1 MGVHAERWTLVE
13 IQHPC
18 LALAIRLTR
27 PVQSLYSKNMK
38 NLLQLLILVVT
49 LVACSGAKP
58 SSPAPAPEK
67 RPVTLEIHGNSRV
80 DNYFWL
86 RERENP
92 EVIAYLEAE
101 NTYTEQALK
110 PYEGLQG
117 VLVDEMKARMKQDEA
132 SAPYKRGDYFYYVRY
147 VEDSEY
153 PIYARKEG
161 SLEAPEQVILDVNA
175 LAGNANYFSVR
186 GFSVSPDDRIAAYG
200 VDTVG
205 RRFYDLY
212 FLDIETGELLSDKI
226 DNTTSN
232 FEWANNSKTILYGK
246 QHPETLR
253 SYQVL
258 RHKLGEPDDTLVY
271 EEEDETNY
279 LYVSKSLSSAFF
291 YLTSAQTL
299 STEVRYVSADSPSDS
314 PKLFLPREDNHEYF
328 VTDGRDRFY
337 VISNDEAN
345 NFKLMEAALDGTSK
359 DAWMEVVAHRDNALI
374 EDVNVFQD
382 YLVVTIVEN
391 GLTQMEVIER
401 TSGTTRRIGFDEE
414 VYTAS
419 SDDNYEFHSDL
430 FRYSYESLTTPES
443 TYDYNLETKAHTL
456 IKERAVVGKFD
467 RGNYKTERRFA
478 TARDGTQVPV
488 SIVYHTGM
496 RKNGQN
502 PLLQYAYGSYGSSAS
517 PYFSSDRLSLLD
529 RGFVYAIAHIRG
541 GSEMGREW
549 YYDGRQLKKKNTFTD
564 FIDVSNYL
572 IDEGYTSPDHLYAY
586 GGSAGGLLMGAVLN
600 MAPELYKGVFAA
612 VPFVD
617 VVTTMLDED
626 IPLTSGEWDE
636 WGNPNE
642 KEYYEYMLSYS
653 PYDNVRKSDYPNIL
667 VTTGL
672 HDSQV
677 QYWEPAKW
685 VAKLR
690 EYKTDDNLLVLKT
703 DMSAGHSGKTGR
715 FRRLEDTALYYSFF
729 LGLEDIRE

>member
-1 MGVHAERWTLVE
+1 
-13 IQHPC
+13 
-18 LALAIRLTR
+18 
-27 PVQSLYSKNMK
+27 MK
-38 NLLQLLILVVT
+38 NILQLSILVVT
-49 LVACSGAKP
+49 LVACSGEKP
-58 SSPAPAPEK
+58 SSPTPAPEK
-67 RPVTLEIHGNSRV
+67 RPVTLELHGDSRV

-101 NTYTEQALK
+101 NAYTEEALS
-110 PYEGLQG
+110 PYKGLQDG
-117 VLVDEMKARMKQDEA
+117 LVDEMKARMKQDEE

-161 SLEAPEQVILDVNA
+161 SLDAPEQVMLDVNA
-175 LAGNANYFSVR
+175 LAGDADYFAVR

-200 VDTVG
+200 VDTAG

-212 FLDIETGELLSDKI
+212 FLDIETGELLGDKI
-226 DNTTSN
+226 DDTTSN
-232 FEWANNSKTILYGK
+232 FEWANDSQTILYGK

-253 SYQVL
+253 SYQVF
-258 RHKLGEPDDTLVY
+258 RHRLGEPDDTLVY
-271 EEEDETNY
+271 EEEDETNN

-299 STEVRYVSADSPSDS
+299 STEVRYVSADSPDDA
-314 PKLFLPREDNHEYF
+314 PKLFLPREENHEYF
-328 VTDGRDRFY
+328 LTDGADRFY
-337 VISNDEAN
+337 VISNDEAK
-345 NFKLMEAALDGTSK
+345 NFKLMEAPLDDTSK
-359 DAWMEVVAHRDNALI
+359 DAWKEVVAHRDSALI

-391 GLTQMEVIER
+391 GLTQMEVTER
-401 TSGTTRRIGFDEE
+401 ASGATRRIDFDEE

-419 SDDNYEFHSDL
+419 SDDNYEFDSDL

-443 TYDYNLETKAHTL
+443 TYDYSLETQAHTL
-456 IKERAVVGKFD
+456 IKERAVVGSFD
-467 RGNYKTERRFA
+467 RSNYKTERLFA
-478 TARDGTQVPV
+478 TAREGTQVPV
-488 SIVYHTGM
+488 SIVYRDGM
-496 RKNGQN
+496 EKDGQN
-502 PLLQYAYGSYGSSAS
+502 PLLQYAYGSYGSSTS

-564 FIDVSNYL
+564 FVDVSNHL
-572 IDEGYTSPDHLYAY
+572 IDEGYTSPEHLYAY

-653 PYDNVRKSDYPNIL
+653 PYDNVRKTDYPNIL